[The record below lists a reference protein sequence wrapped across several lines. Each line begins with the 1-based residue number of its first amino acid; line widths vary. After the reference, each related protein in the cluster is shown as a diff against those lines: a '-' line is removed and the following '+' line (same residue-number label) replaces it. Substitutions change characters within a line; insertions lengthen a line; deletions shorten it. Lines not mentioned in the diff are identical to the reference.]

1 MVGCFVGVCNKRVNQ
16 GEMVESRERASSAA
30 ALSAYQTQSERTDLD
45 ILGWSVKGARS
56 IRVEYM

>member
-1 MVGCFVGVCNKRVNQ
+1 
-16 GEMVESRERASSAA
+16 VESRERERASSAA

-56 IRVEYM
+56 IRVEHM